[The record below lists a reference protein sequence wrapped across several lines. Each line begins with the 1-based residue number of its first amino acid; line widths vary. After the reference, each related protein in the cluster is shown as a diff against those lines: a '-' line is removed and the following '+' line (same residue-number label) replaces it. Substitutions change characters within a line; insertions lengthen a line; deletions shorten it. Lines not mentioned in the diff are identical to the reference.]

1 MAELEIKPSA
11 GLLQRVA
18 GVVLFAAGI
27 TAWLIYLLTAGGGEI
42 LGPKATLVT
51 YMPDSEGLAVNS
63 PVRLSGIKIGEV
75 RKVDLSSYLDPQR
88 AVRVEMRVRKN
99 YLSAIPSDSQ
109 TAISADTLIGD
120 KVIVINEG
128 QSPAAVADGG
138 VLASEPL
145 KLAAD
150 KADLIR
156 SISDDLRAVDRI
168 MGDLSNPATP
178 TGKLIMGDAE
188 YQSAM
193 RQISGF
199 SQTIHG
205 FIGIE
210 SAAGQWIYG
219 SDIYDRI
226 HKPLLEL
233 DRQLEAIEANKLM
246 ASTQQYDDLVAKVKQ
261 LRSTLAD
268 TGLEKDSPQ
277 YARVQDILKQ
287 ADKTISNIDFGRRET
302 YETLNGKLLQLQTL
316 IRDIRDS
323 PHKYL
328 RAKVF

>member
-1 MAELEIKPSA
+1 MAELEIKPTA
-11 GLLQRVA
+11 GLLGRVA

-27 TAWLIYLLTAGGGEI
+27 TAVLIYLLTAGGGEI

-51 YMPDSEGLAVNS
+51 YIPDSEGLNVNS

-75 RKVDLSSYLDPQR
+75 RKVDLAPYLDAQR

-99 YLSAIPSDSQ
+99 FLPSIPSDSQ

-128 QSPAAVADGG
+128 KSPDPVVEGG
-138 VLASEPL
+138 TLPSEPI

-150 KADLIR
+150 QADLIR
-156 SISDDLRAVDRI
+156 SISDDLRSVNQI
-168 MGDLSNPATP
+168 MGDVSNPDTP
-178 TGKLIMGDAE
+178 IGSIIMGDAE
-188 YQSAM
+188 YQRAM

-199 SQTIHG
+199 SQTVHS
-205 FIGIE
+205 FIGTE
-210 SAAGQWIYG
+210 SAAGQWIYS

-233 DRQLEAIEANKLM
+233 DRQLDAIEANKLM
-246 ASTQQYDDLVAKVKQ
+246 SSTQQYDDLVVKVKQ
-261 LRSTLAD
+261 LRTALAN
-268 TGLEKDSPQ
+268 TGLERDLPQ
-277 YARVQDILKQ
+277 YAHLQELLIQ
-287 ADKTISNIDFGRRET
+287 ADKTVSDIDFGRRET
-302 YETLNGKLLQLQTL
+302 YEALIGQLHQLQTV
-316 IRDIRDS
+316 IRDVREN
-323 PHKYL
+323 PRKYL